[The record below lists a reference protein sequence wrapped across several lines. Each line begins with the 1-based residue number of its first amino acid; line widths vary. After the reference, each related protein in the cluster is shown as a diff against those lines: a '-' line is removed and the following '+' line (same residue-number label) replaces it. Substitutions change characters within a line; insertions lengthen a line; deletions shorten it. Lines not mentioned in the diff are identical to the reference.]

1 MDTHASLMESLASSQ
16 QEPPAEMN
24 IYELRRPSV
33 DELQRR
39 LRKWLRLGGEVC
51 EKSFDRGEW
60 THYEDRTLVRL
71 PQGAQALMYH
81 ASGAFKLS
89 SGRAPM
95 EALFKEMEPAAKL
108 TESAEAMLKSL
119 GVQEQLGRGESL
131 SFERLWQTKAGA
143 QDREG
148 KAVEPV
154 LCRAIAAFRHHVDG
168 IPVLGPASLALQ
180 MAGGGA
186 FDSLS
191 VLMRGPA
198 PEALES
204 AKVIHPERAARA
216 LVQHLAGQLGQMDS
230 ASGMVASTRKP
241 ASELKIECPAG
252 MQFGYL
258 SLPKRK
264 VQRLLAPVYIAMF
277 QLDHGLEKQAMV
289 LAVSATEKSYLA
301 LHAPGSE
308 SLVSA
313 SSKTAARKCC

>member
-16 QEPPAEMN
+16 KEPPTEVN
-24 IYELRRPSV
+24 VFELGRPSV
-33 DELQRR
+33 EDLQRR

-60 THYEDRTLVRL
+60 TRYEDHTLVRL

-108 TESAEAMLKSL
+108 TERAEALVKSL
-119 GVQEQLGRGESL
+119 GVQDSLGRGESL
-131 SFERLWQTKAGA
+131 SFERLWQTKAAA

-154 LCRAIAAFRHHVDG
+154 LCRAIGAFRHHVEG
-168 IPVLGPASLALQ
+168 IPVLGPASLAVQ
-180 MAGGGA
+180 MAAGGA
-186 FDSLS
+186 LDSLS

-198 PEALES
+198 PEAMES
-204 AKVIHPERAARA
+204 AKVVHPERAARA
-216 LVQHLAGQLGQMDS
+216 LVQQLAGQLDLA
-230 ASGMVASTRKP
+230 ASTAAYTRKP
-241 ASELKIECPAG
+241 TNEIKIECPGG
-252 MQFGYL
+252 MLFGYL

-264 VQRLLAPVYIAMF
+264 AQRLLAPVYIAMF
-277 QLDHGLEKQAMV
+277 QLDHGQEKQAMV
-289 LAVSATEKSYLA
+289 LAVSATEKSYLN
-301 LHAPGSE
+301 LNAPGSE

-313 SSKTAARKCC
+313 SSKTAARRCC